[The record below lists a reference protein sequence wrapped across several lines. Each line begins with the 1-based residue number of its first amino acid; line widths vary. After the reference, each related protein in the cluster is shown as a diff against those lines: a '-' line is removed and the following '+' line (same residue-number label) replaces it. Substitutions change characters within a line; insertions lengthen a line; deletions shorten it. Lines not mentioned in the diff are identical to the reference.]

1 MMTAEMRKPV
11 LYSNYAHWHN
21 ACSDNGRQPATADRR
36 SMMKR
41 QTIDTN
47 GFVTFDVERSSRR
60 VQNGVEIIERET
72 QRSIRFEDNAYINS
86 KPVSAT
92 QLVVSDAIN
101 KSKLFISKSRSQ
113 LGEIDSFIRNIARR
127 TVEAK

>member
-1 MMTAEMRKPV
+1 
-11 LYSNYAHWHN
+11 
-21 ACSDNGRQPATADRR
+21 
-36 SMMKR
+36 MKR

-60 VQNGVEIIERET
+60 MQNGVEIIERET
-72 QRSIRFEDNAYINS
+72 QRSIRFEDNTYKNS
-86 KPVSAT
+86 RPVSAT

-127 TVEAK
+127 TIEAK

>member
-1 MMTAEMRKPV
+1 
-11 LYSNYAHWHN
+11 
-21 ACSDNGRQPATADRR
+21 
-36 SMMKR
+36 MKR
-41 QTIDTN
+41 QSIDTN

-60 VQNGVEIIERET
+60 MQNGVEIIESET

-113 LGEIDSFIRNIARR
+113 LGDVDSFIRNIARR
-127 TVEAK
+127 TVEVK

>member
-1 MMTAEMRKPV
+1 ME
-11 LYSNYAHWHN
+11 
-21 ACSDNGRQPATADRR
+21 RQFCKNDH
-36 SMMKR
+36 
-41 QTIDTN
+41 
-47 GFVTFDVERSSRR
+47 GGYDVERTTRR

-72 QRSIRFEDNAYINS
+72 QRSIRVEGDAYINS

-101 KSKLFISKSRSQ
+101 RSKLFISKSRSQ
-113 LGEIDSFIRNIARR
+113 LGDIDSFIRNIARR

>member
-1 MMTAEMRKPV
+1 
-11 LYSNYAHWHN
+11 
-21 ACSDNGRQPATADRR
+21 
-36 SMMKR
+36 MKR
-41 QTIDTN
+41 QTIDTD

-60 VQNGVEIIERET
+60 MQNGVEIIERET

-101 KSKLFISKSRSQ
+101 RSKLFISKSRSQ